1 MESMVDK
8 INKAASIII
17 EIFYN
22 SFTYL
27 KLTIDEE
34 ILEIKINEN
43 FEDIFDKVNFNKIEK
58 IKVISSEY
66 NVFDYFFKENTKFN
80 FSSLKTLELEL
91 KSELVHAFRSNY
103 FYFGLDIPGLES
115 LITSCIHYEI
125 NYFEKLS
132 ETVNSSLKILK
143 LISYIPL
150 VKIDAKINKRAFN
163 GLINL
168 TELDL
173 SNNKIKFINGNS
185 FNCLSKLKK
194 LNLSSNELTEIEEN
208 VFNGLTNL
216 EELILTDNYKIK
228 LNQSIFKTEIVNS
241 LKNLKTLVINSSKN
255 FGHNDILVR
264 EIDDDTFIHLSSL
277 ENLNLTQAGITH
289 IKENSFNS

>member
-1 MESMVDK
+1 M
-8 INKAASIII
+8 
-17 EIFYN
+17 
-22 SFTYL
+22 
-27 KLTIDEE
+27 
-34 ILEIKINEN
+34 
-43 FEDIFDKVNFNKIEK
+43 
-58 IKVISSEY
+58 
-66 NVFDYFFKENTKFN
+66 
-80 FSSLKTLELEL
+80 
-91 KSELVHAFRSNY
+91 
-103 FYFGLDIPGLES
+103 
-115 LITSCIHYEI
+115 
-125 NYFEKLS
+125 
-132 ETVNSSLKILK
+132 NSSLKILK

-194 LNLSSNELTEIEEN
+194 LNLSSKELTEIEEN

>member
-22 SFTYL
+22 SFPYS

-34 ILEIKINEN
+34 ILEIKTNED

-91 KSELVHAFRSNY
+91 KLELVHAIRLNY

-115 LITSCIHYEI
+115 LITSCIHYEH

-132 ETVNSSLKILK
+132 ETVNRPLKILK
-143 LISYIPL
+143 LIL
-150 VKIDAKINKRAFN
+150 K
-163 GLINL
+163 LI
-168 TELDL
+168 
-173 SNNKIKFINGNS
+173 FP
-185 FNCLSKLKK
+185 
-194 LNLSSNELTEIEEN
+194 
-208 VFNGLTNL
+208 
-216 EELILTDNYKIK
+216 
-228 LNQSIFKTEIVNS
+228 
-241 LKNLKTLVINSSKN
+241 
-255 FGHNDILVR
+255 
-264 EIDDDTFIHLSSL
+264 
-277 ENLNLTQAGITH
+277 
-289 IKENSFNS
+289 